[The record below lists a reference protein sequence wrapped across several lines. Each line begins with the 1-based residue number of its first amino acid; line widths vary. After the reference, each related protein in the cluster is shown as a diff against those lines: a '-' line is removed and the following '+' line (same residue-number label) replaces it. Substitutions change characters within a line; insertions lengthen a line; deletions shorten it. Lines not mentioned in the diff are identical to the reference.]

1 MKQILFICTA
11 NVCRSAAAE
20 AILKGMLKQRN
31 LNDISVCS
39 AGTDD
44 FGQQPRDGVMC
55 RIAYEYGYTL
65 EGMSNRMTRSILEQS
80 DLIIVMTYL
89 HKIKVEDCLPY
100 EQWGKIHLFLDYC
113 FGVDESLDD
122 PSHMPEQVYRKTFD
136 VLFNGCK
143 VIVDKIQSCYSQEQ

>member
-20 AILKGMLKQRN
+20 AILKGMLKRHN
-31 LNDISVCS
+31 LNDISVHS

-44 FGQQPRDGVMC
+44 FGQQPRDGIMC
-55 RIAYEYGYTL
+55 RIANEYGYVL
-65 EGMSNRMTRSILEQS
+65 EGMSSRMTRSLLEQS

-89 HKIKVEDCLPY
+89 HKVKVEEYLPY
-100 EQWGKIHLFLDYC
+100 EQWRKIHLFLDYC
-113 FGVDESLDD
+113 FGINESLDD

-136 VLFNGCK
+136 VLVKGCK
-143 VIVDKIQSCYSQEQ
+143 VIVDKIQNDYSQEQ